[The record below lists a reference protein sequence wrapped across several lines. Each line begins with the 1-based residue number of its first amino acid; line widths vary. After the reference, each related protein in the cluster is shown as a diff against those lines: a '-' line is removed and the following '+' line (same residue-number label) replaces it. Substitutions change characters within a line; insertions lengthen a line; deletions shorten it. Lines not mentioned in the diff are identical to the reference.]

1 MIRNYGDE
9 AIELARKNYSEGKRF
24 LSRPPITDPFGGVMV
39 VVDYRDEDGDDVDCL
54 VYFEERGPKLF
65 DLAESLFQYLSNKKP
80 QSTSVLE
87 KVVQGFGVP
96 GILAVIITVAVI
108 ALAVRDPKAV
118 PEQLWSGLAL
128 VLGFYF
134 GSKSKL

>member
-1 MIRNYGDE
+1 MQQSI
-9 AIELARKNYSEGKRF
+9 IKT
-24 LSRPPITDPFGGVMV
+24 LSDRVQLNNQVRGLGQ
-39 VVDYRDEDGDDVDCL
+39 DYRNDISGIVRSGIGGQNPMQVADGLDA
-54 VYFEERGPKLF
+54 YAK
-65 DLAESLFQYLSNKKP
+65 QNP
-80 QSTSVLE
+80 QAASSVLE